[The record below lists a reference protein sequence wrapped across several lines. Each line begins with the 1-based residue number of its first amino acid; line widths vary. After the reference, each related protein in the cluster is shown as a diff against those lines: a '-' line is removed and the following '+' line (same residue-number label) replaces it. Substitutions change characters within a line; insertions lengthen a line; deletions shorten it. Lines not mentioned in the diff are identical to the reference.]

1 MCIRDRGGTGS
12 LWTGD
17 SVCDVSL
24 QTLAS
29 RWRGGFHYLWRSPEG
44 WKRPLIQG
52 DQGSVVRQVV
62 NDFSRLDGLPP
73 PPLNV
78 FTPALAQ
85 RVRQFQSSVGLEVDG
100 VIGVRTLQAL
110 NEQLGESLTLA
121 ASADRAQA
129 SSGVAACR

>member
-1 MCIRDRGGTGS
+1 M
-12 LWTGD
+12 
-17 SVCDVSL
+17 
-24 QTLAS
+24 
-29 RWRGGFHYLWRSPEG
+29 
-44 WKRPLIQG
+44 
-52 DQGSVVRQVV
+52 RQVV

-129 SSGVAACR
+129 SSGVSACR